1 MAEGPALRLVR
12 RGRCH
17 VFGDDVPIDDGII
30 PRRFPA
36 ERITDPAKLTPHIF
50 ESIDPEFVRR
60 VQPGDIVFAGRNFAC
75 GKPRVQGFIAMA
87 ALDLAVICTSM
98 PYNMMRRAV
107 AHAIPVLV
115 GGPPAEGSVSTGDE
129 VEIDFA
135 TGLLRN
141 LTRGSEVFLPAM
153 PSILLEIVANGGAQ
167 AALRTW
173 LAAHPEQAVE
183 P

>member
-1 MAEGPALRLVR
+1 MTELRLVR

-36 ERITDPAKLTPHIF
+36 ERVTDPAKLTPHIF
-50 ESIDPEFVRR
+50 ETLDAEFARR
-60 VQPGDIVFAGRNFAC
+60 VQPGDIVFVGKNFAC

-107 AHAIPVLV
+107 
-115 GGPPAEGSVSTGDE
+115 
-129 VEIDFA
+129 
-135 TGLLRN
+135 
-141 LTRGSEVFLPAM
+141 
-153 PSILLEIVANGGAQ
+153 
-167 AALRTW
+167 
-173 LAAHPEQAVE
+173 
-183 P
+183 